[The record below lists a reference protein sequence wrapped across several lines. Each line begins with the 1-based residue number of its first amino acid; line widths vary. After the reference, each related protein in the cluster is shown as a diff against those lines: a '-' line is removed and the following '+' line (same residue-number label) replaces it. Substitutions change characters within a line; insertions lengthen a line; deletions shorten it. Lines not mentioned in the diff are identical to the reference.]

1 MLSSLRDIQIVYG
14 FDDVDVEFFYQLPS
28 TWGRGKV
35 LAKARRDTWCLVPTI
50 IKRHSKWVRF
60 SKEVM
65 LLSSSRKPT
74 KTTGIADF

>member
-35 LAKARRDTWCLVPTI
+35 LARGRGRDTV
-50 IKRHSKWVRF
+50 SVQQ
-60 SKEVM
+60 
-65 LLSSSRKPT
+65 
-74 KTTGIADF
+74 